1 MTEDPRHRGRGY
13 AFFARMFGSA
23 VTSQALLSAANLL
36 IGLLLIRRASD
47 HQYGYYVLASSAL
60 ILLASLQN
68 AFFNPPLSVRLPRLD
83 DAGRRDLVGGLYREQ
98 RRIAGTLAA
107 VGAAI
112 AIVLWGA
119 GVLDA
124 RTGPLVLVTIA
135 AAAVVLNREFF
146 RMVLFAYR
154 HASDVMRADALQV
167 TVLVGGVLLATMTA
181 EPAVGA
187 IVTIGVAAAL
197 SAIVLVRASRRVES
211 WQRHSRPE
219 ILREIA
225 PLAAWSTFGAAI
237 HWTFSQGYSWLV
249 AGTLDLA
256 AVAAIAATR
265 LTVMPLNLLSTG
277 IGQLMLPLVSRW
289 LHDHGPMRVLRRVV
303 LFAAGMVGA
312 SLCYLAA
319 LWLFRDWI
327 FGSVL
332 HKEVAQRDELLML
345 WSATFVVM
353 VVRDQLLYFLAAR
366 ELFRSL
372 TSLVLLSA
380 ISALLVSYVAMQYLG
395 APGAPLGVLV
405 GETINLCG
413 IVILSFCEARRRYAA
428 PSLAASE
435 S

>member
-1 MTEDPRHRGRGY
+1 VTEAPRGGRGY
-13 AFFARMFGSA
+13 AIFARMFGSA
-23 VTSQALLSAANLL
+23 VTSQALLSAASLI
-36 IGLLLIRRASD
+36 IGLVLIRRASD
-47 HQYGYYVLASSAL
+47 HQYGYYVLGSSAL

-83 DAGRRDLVGGLYREQ
+83 SAARAALVGGLYREQ
-98 RRIAGTLAA
+98 RRIAGTLALVA
-107 VGAAI
+107 GGIAA
-112 AIVLWGA
+112 VLWAA

-124 RTGPLVLVTIA
+124 QTGPIVLVTILA
-135 AAAVVLNREFF
+135 AVVVLNREFF

-154 HASDVMRADALQV
+154 HASDVLRADALQV
-167 TVLVGGVLLATMTA
+167 AVLVFGVFLATTTA
-181 EPAVGA
+181 APAAGA
-187 IVTIGVAAAL
+187 ILTIGVAAAV
-197 SAIVLVRASRRVES
+197 SAVLLVRAAKRVES
-211 WQRHSRPE
+211 WQLHARPE

-289 LHDHGPMRVLRRVV
+289 LHDHGPMWVLRRVI
-303 LFAAGMVGA
+303 LFAAGMVAA
-312 SLCYLAA
+312 SLCYIAA
-319 LWLFRDWI
+319 LWLLRDWI
-327 FGSVL
+327 FSSVL
-332 HKEVAQRDELLML
+332 HKEVAQRDALLML

-366 ELFRSL
+366 ELFRRL

-380 ISALLVSYVAMQYLG
+380 VSALLMSYVAMQHIG

-413 IVILSFCEARRRYAA
+413 IVTLSFCEARRRYAA